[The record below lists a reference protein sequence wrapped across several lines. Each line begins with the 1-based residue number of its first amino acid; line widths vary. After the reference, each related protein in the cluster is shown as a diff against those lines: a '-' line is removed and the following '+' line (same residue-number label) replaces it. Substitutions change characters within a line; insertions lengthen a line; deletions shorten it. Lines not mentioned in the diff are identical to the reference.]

1 MATNITAKL
10 NKAANIFQAGE
21 STGFGLRL
29 GVQYY
34 DRETKQKEWTN
45 YECAIFAKNPQQIQF
60 YQSALVEGSVVE
72 INATSEK
79 IKKFEGQN
87 GLSLSIELIDA
98 KVGYVHSSQP
108 QTSAQQQGGY
118 NQEPQKL
125 PSMAQ
130 QQGGFNQATQQGGF
144 KNQGKQQANQFDD
157 DIEF

>member
-45 YECAIFAKNPQQIQF
+45 YECVVFAKNPQQIQF

-108 QTSAQQQGGY
+108 QLS
-118 NQEPQKL
+118 L
-125 PSMAQ
+125 
-130 QQGGFNQATQQGGF
+130 
-144 KNQGKQQANQFDD
+144 
-157 DIEF
+157 IHI